1 MDPERFK
8 INQSRQT
15 TQAGVP
21 DPLSVLPSSPPH
33 HYSQYTKPVKKSG
46 KHYGWFGLGIIL
58 VALILAGAGYLAV
71 HHSHPT
77 KTAKKPVAVKHAQ
90 PKPTVASTPSIP
102 SSSFTS
108 PSFGMTFNYPQTW
121 NVVDSGAAGVSVYS
135 PPMTITNAAGQP
147 VLGEVSATFLKQGA
161 LPPAFGNNTSVAVI
175 NSQRI
180 VFTQA
185 GNNQPAAT
193 YISFVQYPSTTIAG
207 GLDGIYV
214 TGNFGY
220 QKDQTIPNSQV
231 AQVDPLIMVT
241 FNSCA
246 NSACSVPTQKPLTIA
261 ATDWK
266 NTDFSAPILLI
277 LSSLSFS

>member
-8 INQSRQT
+8 VNQPHQPV
-15 TQAGVP
+15 QAGIP
-21 DPLSVLPSSPPH
+21 DRLTVLPSSPPPR
-33 HYSQYTKPVKKSG
+33 YSKPQKKNG
-46 KHYGWFGLGIIL
+46 KHYGWLWLAI
-58 VALILAGAGYLAV
+58 VVAALILAGAGYLAI
-71 HHSHPT
+71 HRSNMAKPT
-77 KTAKKPVAVKHAQ
+77 KKPAAAKHVQSKPVA
-90 PKPTVASTPSIP
+90 ASPPSIP

-135 PPMTITNAAGQP
+135 TPMTITNATSQP
-147 VLGEVSATFLKQGA
+147 VLAEVEVTFLKQGS
-161 LPPAFGNNTSVAVI
+161 LPPAFGTNTSVAVI
-175 NSQRI
+175 DSQKI
-180 VFTQA
+180 VFTHP

-207 GLDGIYV
+207 GLDGVYV

-246 NSACSVPTQKPLTIA
+246 NSTCSVSTQKPLTIA
-261 ATDWK
+261 ATDW
-266 NTDFSAPILLI
+266 NNASFSAPILLI

>member
-8 INQSRQT
+8 INQPHQT
-15 TQAGVP
+15 VQSGIP
-21 DPLSVLPSSPPH
+21 DPLTVLPSTPPH
-33 HYSQYTKPVKKSG
+33 HYSKPVKKSG
-46 KHYGWFGLGIIL
+46 KHYVWLWLVIIVIAL
-58 VALILAGAGYLAV
+58 VLAGAGYLAIR
-71 HHSHPT
+71 HSH
-77 KTAKKPVAVKHAQ
+77 TAKVTKKPVAVKHVQ
-90 PKPTVASTPSIP
+90 SKPAVAAAPSIP

-147 VLGEVSATFLKQGA
+147 VLGEVEVTFLKQGS
-161 LPPAFGNNTSVAVI
+161 LPSAFGNNTSVAVI

-207 GLDGIYV
+207 GLDGVYV

-231 AQVDPLIMVT
+231 AQVDPLIMAT

-246 NSACSVPTQKPLTIA
+246 NSACSVSTQKPLTIA
-261 ATDWK
+261 ATDWSK
-266 NTDFSAPILLI
+266 TSFSAPILLI